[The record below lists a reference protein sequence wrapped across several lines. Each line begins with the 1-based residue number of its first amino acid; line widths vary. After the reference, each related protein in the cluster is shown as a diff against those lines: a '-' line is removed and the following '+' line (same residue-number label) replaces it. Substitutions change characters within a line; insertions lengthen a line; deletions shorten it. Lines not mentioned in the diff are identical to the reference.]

1 MGKEDVFVRKKIGL
15 AAAVLLLVCL
25 MILCHKAGET
35 LRRGIEESRE
45 TGAQTAK
52 NDNLIVL
59 DAGHGGIDAGKLG
72 VNGAEEKEINFK
84 IAIYTK
90 ELLEK
95 EGIQVVMTRSDDGR
109 LGESQVEDLKARVS
123 VMNENRPAL
132 AVSIHQNSYH
142 EESVK
147 GPQVFYYTDS
157 KEGEKAAGIIQNSLA
172 ETTGDHSKE
181 AKANNTYYIL
191 KKTEVPVVIVECGFL
206 SNYEEA
212 EKLAQEEYQRQIA
225 QAVAR
230 GIAEY
235 VGADGGR

>member
-1 MGKEDVFVRKKIGL
+1 MRKKIGL
-15 AAAVLLLVCL
+15 AAVVVLLVCL

-35 LRRGIEESRE
+35 LRVSIEEGRE
-45 TGAQTAK
+45 TGAQTAQY
-52 NDNLIVL
+52 DNLIVL

-72 VNGAEEKEINFK
+72 VNGAEEKEVNLK
-84 IAIYTK
+84 IALFIK

-95 EGIQVVMTRSDDGR
+95 EDIQVVMTRSDDER

-132 AVSIHQNSYH
+132 VVSIHQNSYH
-142 EESVK
+142 EEAVK
-147 GPQVFYYTDS
+147 GHQVFYYTDS
-157 KEGEKAAGIIQNSLA
+157 KEGEKAAAMIQKSLT
-172 ETTGDHSKE
+172 EMTGNDGKQ

-212 EKLAQEEYQRQIA
+212 QKLVQEEYQRQIA
-225 QAVAR
+225 RAVAR
-230 GIAEY
+230 GVVEY
-235 VGADGGR
+235 VGTDSDR